1 MKTVLISFVLAT
13 LARAGCVAVSSD
25 QIMARDLRD
34 AVPSLQKLDPET
46 PLGFSPLPGTQ
57 RILSTRELTLIAHR
71 HGLTLISGDGMM
83 PSVCVERAVR
93 RISREEMKAA
103 LVAALGMADAE
114 LDLIEFSQKPAP
126 LGRLEFSRDGLN
138 KPPLL
143 APDAP
148 VLWRGRLVSDGQR
161 SVMIWAKVKISVDRV
176 VLVASEDIVMK
187 TLVGADQ
194 IKEVHERQFPF
205 VEPSLVSRDE
215 IIGKIARR
223 LIPAG
228 QKFTP
233 NALTE
238 PTDVSKGDMVHVKV
252 VDGSATLSLDAVAQ
266 SSGKKGE
273 SILVHNPTTG
283 KNFRAVVDEKGRATV
298 RSAPGA

>member
-25 QIMARDLRD
+25 QIVARDLRD

-93 RISREEMKAA
+93 RISHEEMKAA

-114 LDLIEFSQKPAP
+114 LDLIEFSQQPAP
-126 LGRLEFSRDGLN
+126 LGRLEFSRAGLN

-161 SVMIWAKVKISVDRV
+161 SVMTWAKVKISVDRV

-233 NALTE
+233 NALSE
-238 PTDVSKGDMVHVKV
+238 PTDISKGDMVHVKV

-273 SILVHNPTTG
+273 SIRVHNPTTG
-283 KNFRAVVDEKGRATV
+283 KNFRVVVDEKGRATV
-298 RSAPGA
+298 RSSPAA